1 LREGDLR
8 EMRLEGNERER
19 ESSEK
24 VFISTFDDDV
34 MNLFLERALKAS
46 DFVSGV

>member
-1 LREGDLR
+1 LR
-8 EMRLEGNERER
+8 RLEGNERER

-24 VFISTFDDDV
+24 GIYLDLDDDDV
-34 MNLFLERALKAS
+34 MNLFLERALEAS